1 MGKIRQPR
9 RQSEVHLTVSGQS
22 FPPFVSPSFDGSATM
37 PASQHV
43 SPKSDIEISQSATKR
58 PILDIAREKLGIGP
72 EHLEPYGHYKA
83 KVSMDYVKSLQG
95 RPDGKL
101 VLVSAITP
109 TPAGEGKTTTTV
121 GLTDALNFIGKKAM
135 LCLREPSLG
144 PSFGMKGGAAGGG
157 YAQVVPMED
166 INLHFTGDFH
176 AITSANNLLA
186 AMLDNHIYWGNALGI
201 DQRRV
206 AWRRVLDMND
216 RALRQIVSSLGGV
229 ANGFPREDGFDIT
242 VASEVMAIFC
252 LARDLED
259 LKKRLSN
266 IIVGYTRERKPV
278 RAGDLKAHGA
288 MTALLK
294 EALAPNLVQ
303 TLEGTP
309 AFVHGGPF
317 ANIAHGCNSVLATS
331 TALKL
336 CDYVVTEAGFGADLG
351 GEKFLDIKCRKAGL
365 EPACA
370 VLVATIRA
378 LKMHGG
384 VKKEDLKTENLK
396 ALEAGMANLAR
407 HVENMQKF
415 GIVPVISINRFSAD
429 SDAEIALVKA
439 QCGKLGVEALMADH
453 WAEGGKGA
461 ADVARAVVKIAESG
475 KSKLKLLY
483 PDEMPLLEKIRTI
496 SKEIYRAR
504 DVSADKP
511 VRDQLAA
518 FEAMGYGKCPVC
530 IAKTQYSFSTN
541 PDAKG
546 APVDHVINVREVR
559 LSAGAEFVVAV
570 CGEIMTMPGLPKV
583 PAADSI
589 DVGPDGKIVGLF

>member
-1 MGKIRQPR
+1 
-9 RQSEVHLTVSGQS
+9 
-22 FPPFVSPSFDGSATM
+22 M
-37 PASQHV
+37 PASQHQ
-43 SPKSDIEISQSATKR
+43 SPQSDIEISQAAKKR
-58 PILDIAREKLGIGP
+58 LILDVAKERLGIGP
-72 EHLEPYGHYKA
+72 ENLEPYGHYKA
-83 KVSMDYVKSLQG
+83 KVSMDFVKSLQG
-95 RPDGKL
+95 RPNGKL
-101 VLVSAITP
+101 ILVSAINP

-135 LCLREPSLG
+135 LCIREPSLG

-186 AMLDNHIYWGNALGI
+186 ALLDNHIYWGNALGI
-201 DQRRV
+201 DERRV
-206 AWRRVLDMND
+206 TWRRVLDMND
-216 RALRQIVSSLGGV
+216 RALRSIVGSLGGV

-252 LARDLED
+252 LARDLDD

-266 IIVGYTRERKPV
+266 IVVGYTRERKPV
-278 RAGDLKAHGA
+278 RAGDLKAQGA
-288 MTALLK
+288 MTVLLK

-309 AFVHGGPF
+309 AFIHGGPF
-317 ANIAHGCNSVLATS
+317 ANIAHGCNSVLATT

-336 CDYVVTEAGFGADLG
+336 ADYVVTEAGFGADLG
-351 GEKFLDIKCRKAGL
+351 AEKFLDIKCRKTGL
-365 EPACA
+365 APDCV

-384 VKKEDLKTENLK
+384 VKKEDLKHENLG

-407 HVENMQKF
+407 HVENVQKF

-429 SDAEIALVKA
+429 SEAEIKLVEDKCKA
-439 QCGKLGVEALMADH
+439 LGVEALMADH
-453 WAEGGKGA
+453 WAMGGEGA
-461 ADVARAVVKIAESG
+461 ANVARAVVKVCDSG
-475 KSKLKLLY
+475 KSKLKFLY
-483 PDEMPLLEKIRTI
+483 PDDMPLLEKIRTI
-496 SKEIYRAR
+496 AKEIYRAKAIA
-504 DVSADKP
+504 DDKP

-518 FEAMGYGKCPVC
+518 FEAMGCGKFPICM
-530 IAKTQYSFSTN
+530 AKTQYSFSTN

-546 APVDHVINVREVR
+546 APTDHIINVREVR
-559 LSAGAEFVVAV
+559 LSAGAEFVVAA
-570 CGEIMTMPGLPKV
+570 CGEIMTMPGLPQV

-589 DVGPDGKIVGLF
+589 DIGPDGRIVGLF